1 MRRVI
6 SAKGEKMNDR
16 SLKNRKTWGRM
27 VLFPCLVVV
36 LCSLSGLLSAGEK
49 LDIKGSFNSELKNG
63 FPEGWVPN
71 KPSWWD
77 EAGTLAL
84 KKIPGTEK
92 KALQI
97 TSQTKPMVLMYWNKK
112 WPVADGDTCVIK
124 AIAKGKGSM
133 ELGLYYY
140 PGSGLLKKGFDVA
153 DEWTEYTAEILIP
166 KASGNT
172 ANPVISEVVINLE
185 ASPGSSVEFADVTA
199 EIRKT
204 EEIAGIPAGHALTG
218 GEPTYSVYPL
228 PQAPEMDG
236 KWDESVWKAIPSTAN
251 FKVYKNGGAVTRR
264 RTGFKMGTYKDNL
277 YIAVKC
283 EEPQPDKVKTDPDN
297 YSKGWYPDDNLE
309 FFFSHDKSQRGYKQF
324 VVNSRAARWCN
335 LSNAADSWQ
344 AVSHTDADSWS
355 VEVKI
360 PFSLLGIGGDM
371 TADVFLFNLVR
382 AAYNNPDN
390 VRFSSFAPVQ
400 ENFGDVKNFA
410 LLTFF
415 KNGILEDLRESR
427 EALNPARKWIRHWSW
442 KIGNFKDR
450 FLAGKQFDETYALSE
465 DLSEAQK
472 TLNPLRNWMRERLW
486 KIANVKEGFLAARKG
501 DENIQELLALKQR
514 AKAILELKNMDG
526 AFELIRQYDEQI
538 DLNTVI
544 KKRLAVEVQ
553 NRDAKTK
560 LYMDGKELLPDSS
573 GKYTVRFQ
581 EGVSVFGMMV
591 TANGKNP
598 GVRLRIAGQ
607 PDLESRWRAGTAT
620 NESWQ
625 TAAFDDRSWKAAELD
640 KEGFLLIPQDS
651 TGDVCFRQI
660 VLWGES
666 HYSGLPCLQPKVR
679 EWGFSEKSMETFFH
693 TLYSPPPLTFPLE
706 DYEFILDVPK
716 GFQLLKEK
724 YANDFKGGKLNRRP
738 QKVTE
743 EEVKHE
749 NQPYTRYRF
758 AFESAFVQP
767 GNQASKIANNN
778 QVALIPLLLSESQG
792 ADKLCKFY
800 FRRMASGN
808 LTELERTLPVR
819 ILPPLNGRM
828 PKKVMLGQYLS
839 LPWMRYLGEA
849 NGGQLFPEHFEAHM
863 RQSMDVGFNSWTIS
877 PTGDA
882 YTKKVQDRVLERGG
896 VVVLWGPN
904 NYPLYGANPKGA
916 LGQLMQTAPEFR
928 ARFFNDPERIKTA
941 GQFCRSFAT
950 GEGAA
955 QFKEAVKKDIGFM
968 LGGSADLN
976 FLGFPKAA
984 VYWVDW
990 EQEVWVKAPAK
1001 SFCFC
1006 ENCKTAFRQ
1015 YAKLPD
1021 SVDLSD
1027 DAIVKNYK
1035 REWSL
1040 FRNELDGRMNGIVR
1054 EACNELGLQYMYYD
1068 QVAFPDNWPPLKGK
1082 IDIAFPGWPGDGQAI
1097 GNGSKTGVSS
1107 FAVTQRSLDG
1117 EMTFLHDKV
1126 GVSHIQGQ
1134 MFASAYPYGSRTPW
1148 ESWTQTS
1155 GSTKDGFLNAK
1166 GVKSQILRV
1175 IAAFHGGLD
1184 LNNSLERCAGQ
1195 PYYIGEATRLI
1206 AEYEDLFYDGK
1217 REDSL
1222 AASDQ
1227 LQYPNLLVL
1236 TKGDERLV
1244 LLFNETDRPVTVQ
1257 LNNKDLKSGQCGT
1270 VFGSSEKI
1278 DGPEKMSVTVDAG
1291 DVAAVHIR

>member
-1 MRRVI
+1 
-6 SAKGEKMNDR
+6 MNLLLR
-16 SLKNRKTWGRM
+16 APTHIFPENMKFKTLLLLATMFSLNGF
-27 VLFPCLVVV
+27 LP
-36 LCSLSGLLSAGEK
+36 AGEV
-49 LDIKGSFNSELKNG
+49 LDIKGSFRSEQKNG

-71 KPSWWD
+71 KPAWWD

-97 TSQTKPMVLMYWNKK
+97 TSQTKAMVLMYWNKK
-112 WPVADGDTCVIK
+112 WPVTPGDTCVIK
-124 AIAKGKGSM
+124 AIAKGKGSV

-153 DEWTEYTAEILIP
+153 DEWTEYSAEIIIP
-166 KASGNT
+166 KASGYA

-185 ASPGSSVEFADVTA
+185 VTPGSSVELADVTA
-199 EIRKT
+199 EIRKKDET
-204 EEIAGIPAGHALTG
+204 AGIPAGHAITG

-236 KWDESVWKAIPSTAN
+236 KWDESVWENIPATTN
-251 FKVYKNGGAVTRR
+251 FKVYKNGGAVTSRQ
-264 RTGFKMGTYKDNL
+264 TGFKMGTYKDNL

-283 EEPQPDKVKTDPDN
+283 EEPQPDKIKIDPDN

-309 FFFSHDKSQRGYKQF
+309 FFFSHDKSPRGYKQF

-344 AVSHTDADSWS
+344 AVSHADAESWS
-355 VEVKI
+355 VEIKI
-360 PFSLLGIGGDM
+360 PFALLGIGGDM

-382 AAYNNPDN
+382 AAYNNPDSE
-390 VRFSSFAPVQ
+390 RFSSFAPVQ
-400 ENFGDVKNFA
+400 ENFGDVKSFA

-415 KNGILEDLRESR
+415 KNAIL
-427 EALNPARKWIRHWSW
+427 
-442 KIGNFKDR
+442 
-450 FLAGKQFDETYALSE
+450 E

-501 DENIQELLALKQR
+501 DENMQELLALKQR

-544 KKRLAVEVQ
+544 KKRLAVEVK

-573 GKYTVRFQ
+573 GRYTVQFQ

-607 PDLESRWRAGTAT
+607 PDLETRWRAGTAT

-625 TAAFDDRSWKAAELD
+625 AAAFDDRSWKKAELD
-640 KEGFLLIPQDS
+640 KEGFLLMPQNS
-651 TGDVCFRQI
+651 TGGVCFRQI
-660 VLWGES
+660 VLWGEN

-679 EWGFSEKSMETFFH
+679 EWEFSEKSLESIVH
-693 TLYSPPPLTFPLE
+693 TLYSPPPLTFPLDE
-706 DYEFILDVPK
+706 YEFVLDVPK
-716 GFQLLKEK
+716 GFSLLKET
-724 YANDFKGGKLNRRP
+724 YIDAFKGGKLNRRP
-738 QKVTE
+738 QKVVE

-767 GNQASKIANNN
+767 SNSANNN
-778 QVALIPLLLSESQG
+778 QVALIPLLLDGYQS
-792 ADKLCKFY
+792 ADKCCKFY
-800 FRRMASGN
+800 FRRLASGN
-808 LTELERTLPVR
+808 LTELEQTLPVR
-819 ILPPLNGRM
+819 VLPAINGRM
-828 PKKVMLGQYLS
+828 PKKTLIAQYVS
-839 LPWMRYLGEA
+839 VPWLIWAG
-849 NGGQLFPEHFEAHM
+849 NGGGRLYPRHFEAHM
-863 RQSMDVGFNSWTIS
+863 RQSLDVGFNSWTIFATAGEYGKMVS
-877 PTGDA
+877 DLA
-882 YTKKVQDRVLERGG
+882 LERGG
-896 VVVLWGPN
+896 AVALWSQFSPI
-904 NYPLYGANPKGA
+904 NYPIHGGIPAKYA
-916 LGQLMQTAPEFR
+916 LGQLMLSTPEFR
-928 ARFFNDPERIKTA
+928 ARYFNGNDRMKTT
-941 GQFCRSFAT
+941 GNFCRSYAT
-950 GEGAA
+950 SQGAA
-955 QFKEAVKKDIGFM
+955 QFKEAVKKDIASMFH
-968 LGGSADLN
+968 GSAEFD
-976 FLGFPKAA
+976 FIGFPKASI
-984 VYWVDW
+984 YFNNW
-990 EQEVWVKAPAK
+990 EGKVWEAQIDK
-1001 SFCFC
+1001 SICFC
-1006 ENCKTAFRQ
+1006 ENCKMAFRQ
-1015 YAKLPD
+1015 FANLPD
-1021 SVDLSD
+1021 RANLTD
-1027 DAIVKNYK
+1027 DAIFEQYK

-1040 FRNELDGRMNGIVR
+1040 FRNQLDGRMNGIVR
-1054 EACNELGLQYMYYD
+1054 EACNELGLKYLFYD
-1068 QVAFPDNWPPLKGK
+1068 DVFNKECWAACRGQL
-1082 IDIAFPGWPGDGQAI
+1082 DIAFPGWPGSGQAV
-1097 GNGSKTGVSS
+1097 GNGSHAGAGS
-1107 FAVTQRSLDG
+1107 FNVTQRSLDDVMSFFRE
-1117 EMTFLHDKV
+1117 EM
-1126 GVSHIQGQ
+1126 GISQIQGQ
-1134 MFASAYPYGSRTPW
+1134 LFAGTYNHSSKTPW
-1148 ESWTQTS
+1148 ANWSQDS
-1155 GSTKDGFLNAK
+1155 GSTQEGFLNSK
-1166 GVKSQILRV
+1166 SVKAQILRV
-1175 IAAFHGGLD
+1175 IAAFHGGVD
-1184 LNNSLERCAGQ
+1184 LNSSIDRCAGQ
-1195 PYYIGEATRLI
+1195 HFYIGEATRLI

-1278 DGPEKMSVTVDAG
+1278 DAPEKMSVTVDAG